1 MHNLHKLTATDAV
14 NKIKCGKTTCID
26 LAKDCLDHINNIDK
40 FVHAWVLINKDYV
53 FKKAKEIDDKI
64 KNGINPGFLPGIP
77 IGVKDN
83 FNTHVLP
90 TQMGSSLWSGFTP
103 ENDARAI
110 FNLRMNG
117 AIVMGK
123 TVTAEFAVHT
133 PNGTINPHNSNHI
146 TGTSSSGSAAAVA
159 TFMVPIALAS
169 QTAGSIIRPS
179 SFCGVYGFKP
189 SFGIV
194 PRTGILKTT
203 DSLDTVGLMARNNED
218 VRLAFDSLRE
228 YGADYPYIYQYLEDP
243 KRQTRTNRP
252 WRIALIKTP
261 VRENESPAVKQAL
274 NKFANDIIYNNIL
287 VEEVELPS
295 EVNKAHDVHK
305 TIYDK
310 TLSYYFQSEFAK
322 NKDEI
327 SDIMIELIK
336 HGRTITLND
345 YKNALKEQY
354 KISKVLDGFF
364 EKHDIILVPSTSTP
378 APKLGEKEKPDTSLI
393 WTFCGNPTL
402 SVPQFKTS
410 DELPY
415 GLQVVA
421 RKYNDYLLL
430 NFVDM
435 LREEHHII
443 KDITMMPK
451 YLEKSLK
458 VTAG

>member
-1 MHNLHKLTATDAV
+1 
-14 NKIKCGKTTCID
+14 
-26 LAKDCLDHINNIDK
+26 
-40 FVHAWVLINKDYV
+40 
-53 FKKAKEIDDKI
+53 
-64 KNGINPGFLPGIP
+64 
-77 IGVKDN
+77 
-83 FNTHVLP
+83 
-90 TQMGSSLWSGFTP
+90 
-103 ENDARAI
+103 
-110 FNLRMNG
+110 MNG

-133 PNGTINPHNSNHI
+133 PNGTINPHNSEHI
-146 TGTSSSGSAAAVA
+146 TGTSSSGSAASVA

-228 YGADYPYIYQYLEDP
+228 YGADYPYIHQYLEDP

-261 VRENESPAVKQAL
+261 VRENESSEVKQAL
-274 NKFANDIIYNNIL
+274 NKFANDIVYNNIL
-287 VEEVELPS
+287 IDEVDLPF

-327 SDIMIELIK
+327 SDIMLELIN
-336 HGRTITLND
+336 HGRTITLNE

-354 KISKVLDGFF
+354 KIGKVLDSFF

-393 WTFCGNPTL
+393 WTFCGNPAL

-410 DELPY
+410 DDLPF

-443 KDITMMPK
+443 KDVTMMPK